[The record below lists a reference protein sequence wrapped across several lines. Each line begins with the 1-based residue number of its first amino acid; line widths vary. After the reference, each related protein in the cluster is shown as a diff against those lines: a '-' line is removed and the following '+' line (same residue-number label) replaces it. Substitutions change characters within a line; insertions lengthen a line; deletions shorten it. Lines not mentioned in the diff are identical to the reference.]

1 MKIKELVVKAIY
13 FLFHMLSC
21 NFQIHIFLLRL
32 CRLLSL
38 KFINFGEELCNKSDN
53 EAVKEMKRIGFSS
66 HPSQI
71 K

>member
-1 MKIKELVVKAIY
+1 
-13 FLFHMLSC
+13 MLSC

-38 KFINFGEELCNKSDN
+38 KFINFGEELCKSDN

-66 HPSQI
+66 QNSSQPNKI
-71 K
+71 EYHFLAIRK